1 MPILQGPDGMPLGV
15 QMVSAK
21 GDDGRLFRTAR
32 WLLGTLEEE

>member
-1 MPILQGPDGMPLGV
+1 MITKGAALMD
-15 QMVSAK
+15 SAK